1 MSSRMT
7 LHVDHSQGQLL
18 RSRIFGHDGVIIPFR
33 EGFIAKKC
41 RLSRELKFYKTYA
54 GSLHNILEPELIP
67 SVEGIVDDNNVHLSS
82 SDDEVDLEV
91 KKEIDISHHKSEP
104 YLMMHDIADGYSR
117 PAVLDVKLGTRTWA
131 LGAPKTKRERM
142 KMKCSCPTSQELC
155 VRVRAAMWYSRNPDQ
170 WPVEENINCVKRE
183 WGNKCSKL
191 EFMAFLEDFFHY
203 PNQIPVFVE
212 KLKKLK
218 VSMQKMRE
226 QFGARMYSS
235 SIVFAY
241 DEDDPSK
248 FDCRLLD
255 FAKTYLDIE
264 NAAQES
270 NENVEECE
278 DAVIPALES
287 IISMIE
293 SLV

>member
-1 MSSRMT
+1 MTSRMT
-7 LHVDHSQGQLL
+7 LHIDHSQGQLL
-18 RSRIFGHDGVIIPFR
+18 RSKIFGHDGVIIPFR
-33 EGFIAKKC
+33 EGYIAKKC
-41 RLSRELKFYKTYA
+41 KLIRELKFYKTYA

-91 KKEIDISHHKSEP
+91 KRDIEINHKSEP

-131 LGAPKTKRERM
+131 LGASKIKRERM
-142 KMKCSCPTSQELC
+142 KKKCSCPTSSELC
-155 VRVRAAMWYSRNPDQ
+155 VRVRAAMWYSRTPDK

-183 WGNKCSKL
+183 WGNSCSKS
-191 EFMAFLEDFFHY
+191 EFLDFLKDFFHY
-203 PNQIPVFVE
+203 PNQIPIFVE
-212 KLKKLK
+212 KLNKLK
-218 VSMQKMRE
+218 TSMAKMRE

-255 FAKTYLDIE
+255 FAKTYLDIDK
-264 NAAQES
+264 AAKES
-270 NENVEECE
+270 NESVDECE
-278 DAVIPALES
+278 DSVLPALNS
-287 IISMIE
+287 ITSMIE